1 VWVANRGDG
10 TVTRLSARTGRAQG
24 TPIRVGGAPAA
35 LAVTRDAVLVLDA
48 RSGAIVRIDPRT
60 GRVTRPFDLG
70 GSPGSIAVG
79 AGAAWVVDARAGTVT
94 RIAG

>member
-1 VWVANRGDG
+1 
-10 TVTRLSARTGRAQG
+10 
-24 TPIRVGGAPAA
+24 
-35 LAVTRDAVLVLDA
+35 
-48 RSGAIVRIDPRT
+48 VRIDPRT